1 MNILLCAGTTVN
13 QDNGF
18 NLSYATAP
26 RKYPSGGPPVISV
39 NYFIMA
45 QECHMATEINILLR

>member
-26 RKYPSGGPPVISV
+26 RKYSSTALPVISV
-39 NYFIMA
+39 N
-45 QECHMATEINILLR
+45 